1 MENKK
6 FYITTPIY
14 YPSGTWHIGTC
25 YTTVVCDAINSY
37 MKMNG
42 YDTFFLTGTDEH
54 GQKIERKAKEKGIT
68 PKEFV
73 DIQIDA
79 LKKLWTKL
87 DIKYD
92 KFIRTT
98 DEYHEKAVQKIFTKL
113 YEQGDIYLGEYEGWY
128 CTPCESFWT
137 KNQLVDGKCPDCG
150 RDVELTKESCYFFK
164 LSKYRDRILDLYKNN
179 PEFLEP
185 KSRQNEMIN
194 NFLKDGLQDLAVTR
208 TSFTWGIQ
216 VPFDPKHVIYVWI
229 DALTNYITALR
240 YMQEDDSLFK
250 KYWPADIHMI
260 GKEIVRFHAIIWP
273 AILMALDIELPKKVY
288 GHGWLLLDGGKISKS
303 SGNIVDPVILSD
315 RYGVDSVRY
324 YLLRE
329 VPFGADGIY
338 TNEAFL
344 TRINVDL
351 CNTLG
356 NLLSRTTAMV
366 NQNFGGILPK
376 FNKELNKEVDNA
388 LEEDINAL
396 KSKVDES
403 IEKLQIPE
411 SLTHIFKLCEQAN
424 KYIDLTEPWKLA
436 KDESKKD
443 YLGNVLYHL
452 TEVLR
457 VVGILLLPFIPSTA
471 RRILE
476 DLSVKEPK
484 TFENSLCFGLLKGGE
499 KIIKNDKPL
508 YERIKI
514 QQELQELDKLSKE
527 IKEKQNKKEEP
538 KNKEKNMEI
547 NENVEE
553 IVIDDFAKIQLKIG
567 KILTAEKHPN
577 SKKLLHFTVDTGDRV
592 RSICSGV
599 AKFYTPEELVG
610 KEVVVVT
617 NLKTAILG
625 GIESEGMILFAES
638 EEGLT
643 TVEPSKLIKPGSL
656 VS

>member
-1 MENKK
+1 MEKKK

-25 YTTVVCDAINSY
+25 YTTVVCDAIADY

-54 GQKIERKAKEKGIT
+54 GQKIERKAKEIGIS
-68 PKEFV
+68 PKAFV
-73 DIQIDA
+73 DKQVST
-79 LKKLWTKL
+79 LKDLWEKLG
-87 DIKYD
+87 IRYD

-98 DEYHEKAVQKIFTKL
+98 DDYHEKAVQKIFEKL
-113 YEQGDIYLGEYEGWY
+113 YNQGDIYLSEYEGWY

-137 KNQLVDGKCPDCG
+137 KTQLVDGKCPDCG

-164 LSKYRDRILDLYKNN
+164 LSKYREKILELFKTH

-208 TSFTWGIQ
+208 TSFSWGIQ

-229 DALTNYITALR
+229 DALTNYITALG

-260 GKEIVRFHAIIWP
+260 GKEIVRFHSIIWP
-273 AILMALDIELPKKVY
+273 AILMALGIELPKKVY

-329 VPFGADGIY
+329 VPFGADGVY

-356 NLLSRTTAMV
+356 NLLSRTTAMIE
-366 NQNFGGILPK
+366 QNFNGILPK
-376 FNKELNKEVDNA
+376 LNKSIISDYDLDLEKEVDS
-388 LEEDINAL
+388 L
-396 KSKVDES
+396 KSKVDEA
-403 IEKLQIPE
+403 IDKLQIPE
-411 SLTHIFKLCEQAN
+411 ALTYIFKLCESAN

-436 KDESKKD
+436 KDETLKEK
-443 YLGNVLYHL
+443 LGNVLYHL

-457 VVGILLLPFIPSTA
+457 VVGIMLLPFIPNTA
-471 RRILE
+471 KRILADISVDVPSE
-476 DLSVKEPK
+476 FNDLIK
-484 TFENSLCFGLLKGGE
+484 FGYLNGGE
-499 KIIKNDKPL
+499 KITKNQKAL

-514 QQELQELDKLSKE
+514 QQELVEMDKISKA
-527 IKEKQNKKEEP
+527 IKEKANAKKEE
-538 KNKEKNMEI
+538 KKVDKMEI
-547 NENVEE
+547 NENVSE

-577 SKKLLHFTVDTGDRV
+577 SKKLLHFTVDTGDKV

-599 AKFYTPEELVG
+599 AKFYTPEEMVG
-610 KEVVVVT
+610 KEVIVVT
-617 NLKTAILG
+617 NLKTAVLG
-625 GIESEGMILFAES
+625 GIESEGMILFAED
-638 EEGLT
+638 EEGVY
-643 TVEPSKLIKPGSL
+643 TVEPSKVLKPGSI